1 MYLKNQVW
9 AQDSSDFLNLYFQ
22 VVLQLYMISQ
32 HFVVILVMI
41 LSKENLMNIIL
52 MLLKIV

>member
-22 VVLQLYMISQ
+22 VVFQLYMISQ